1 MAFETAFIFSLGGK
15 ESRTYGIDMKTG
27 RIIYECT
34 LQGCTRDPREPDD
47 EMEDVLVVQVKFG
60 YVYLYSKPIN

>member
-1 MAFETAFIFSLGGK
+1 MAFETPFIFSVGGK

-34 LQGCTRDPREPDD
+34 LQGCNRDPREPDD

-60 YVYLYSKPIN
+60 YVFLCKKTIN